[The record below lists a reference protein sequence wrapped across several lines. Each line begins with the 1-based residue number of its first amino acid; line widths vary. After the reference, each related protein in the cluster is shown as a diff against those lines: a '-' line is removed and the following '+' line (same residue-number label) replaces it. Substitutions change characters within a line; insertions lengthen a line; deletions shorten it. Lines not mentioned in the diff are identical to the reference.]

1 MDKEML
7 AEIKRYV
14 WMRIIWYVIKDDVYY
29 NLLDDIKKSIESTYN
44 VRLSI
49 RTDSIDIDNLKR
61 VDASWEF
68 KRLSF
73 NGLFPN
79 YKNTN

>member
-73 NGLFPN
+73 NELFPN